1 MQKYANTAAMT
12 NSMLDL
18 SRLKD
23 KHQSIF
29 SLKILS
35 GLNKS
40 DHMNTKLFRLSSGK
54 ACEAE
59 KSGMI
64 HIISPSQVLNETN
77 TGCNLRG
84 DTSTSTPP
92 RSSSISTYS
101 SNNSCSKLKNN
112 FYSTIS
118 SSNSNYNTL
127 NSKEQFIK
135 FSNSAEVAEASKKTA
150 NNQSFLFKTND
161 ATENHDKLGF
171 RNVIRHDMSNNEAQ
185 NKLDESASFRYSLSK
200 RLSVSSLNDL
210 DFKQHYN
217 SL

>member
-135 FSNSAEVAEASKKTA
+135 FSNSAEVAEASKKA